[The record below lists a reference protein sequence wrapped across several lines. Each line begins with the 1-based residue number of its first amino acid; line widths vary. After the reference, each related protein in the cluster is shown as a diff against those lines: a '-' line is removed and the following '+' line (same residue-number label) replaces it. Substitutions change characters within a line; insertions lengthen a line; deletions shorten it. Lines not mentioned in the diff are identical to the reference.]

1 MTNAAIYARYSSNHQ
16 RDASIDDQ
24 VRSCRKRIDAEAWQL
39 IETYSDHAISGAS
52 TLRHGYQ
59 RMLTDARA
67 GKFDILIAEALDRL
81 SRDQEDIAGLFKQLT
96 FAGVRLI
103 TLSEGEINELH
114 VGLKG
119 TMNALF
125 LKDLAAKTRRGL
137 EGRVRQGK
145 SGGGNAYGYDVV
157 KKVDSNGEPIRGERR
172 INQGQADI
180 IRRVFTEFSNG
191 RSPRA
196 IAHDLNAEDISG
208 PRDGSWG
215 PSTIYG
221 NWRRGTGILNNDLY
235 VGKLIWNRQHFI
247 KDPQTGKRQAR
258 MNPESDWIIK
268 DVPALRIIDE
278 ELWLR
283 VKRRQDS
290 TRRKIT
296 EDNRGNRTERA
307 RRPRYLFSGLMQC
320 GVCGGGYSKIS
331 QQHYGCSTARNKGT
345 CDNMLTIRRDI
356 VEETVLSG
364 LKEQMMQPDAY
375 KEFVS
380 EFNREMNRL
389 GASEDQE
396 RTRLAKDLSHIDRNL
411 ARLIDAIKSGV
422 PGPAVKDE
430 ISTLELRKT
439 ELKNKLEVVP
449 APQPRLHPRLADVY
463 RDKVAN
469 LVEALNA
476 PDTVADAAETI
487 RGLIEAVRLVP
498 EEGKLRIEIYGELA
512 ALISL
517 GQKHARKH
525 PGGDPS
531 GVQVTLVAG
540 AGFVEEHTIS
550 KHV

>member
-1 MTNAAIYARYSSNHQ
+1 MTRFAAIYARYSSDLQ
-16 RDASIDDQ
+16 RDASVEDQ
-24 VRSCRKRIDAEAWQL
+24 VRLCEERLKAEGHAL
-39 IETYSDHAISGAS
+39 IQVYQDRAISGS
-52 TLRHGYQ
+52 SIHNREGIQ
-59 RMLTDARA
+59 RLMEAVRLGGVD
-67 GKFDILIAEALDRL
+67 LVMAEALDRL
-81 SRDQEDIAGLFKQLT
+81 SRDQEDIAAIYKRLQ
-96 FAGVRLI
+96 FAGV
-103 TLSEGEINELH
+103 TLTTLAEGEISELH
-114 VGLKG
+114 IGLKG

-137 EGRVRQGK
+137 EGRIRQSK

-157 KKVDSNGEPIRGERR
+157 KKVDSNGEPVRGDRT
-172 INQGQADI
+172 INHEQADI

-196 IAHDLNAEDISG
+196 IAHDLNAEGISG
-208 PRDGSWG
+208 PRDRNWG

-221 NWRRGTGILNNDLY
+221 NWRRGTGILNNELY
-235 VGKLIWNRQHFI
+235 AGKLIWNRQHFI

-283 VKRRQDS
+283 VKRRQNN
-290 TRRKIT
+290 TRRKIVA
-296 EDNRGNRTERA
+296 DNRGTRTERA
-307 RRPRYLFSGLMQC
+307 RRPRYLFSGLLKC

-396 RTRLAKDLSHIDRNL
+396 RSRLAKDLSHIDQNL

-422 PGPAVKDE
+422 PGSVVKEE

-439 ELKNKLEVVP
+439 ELKNQLDAVP
-449 APQPRLHPRLADVY
+449 APQPRLHPRLADLY

-469 LVEALNA
+469 MVEALNA
-476 PDTVADAAETI
+476 PDTVANAAEAI

-498 EEGKLRIEIYGELA
+498 EEGKLRIEIYGELG

-517 GQKHARKH
+517 GQEHKNKH
-525 PGGDPS
+525 PGEDPS
-531 GVQVTLVAG
+531 GVQITLVAG
-540 AGFVEEHTIS
+540 AGFEPATFRL
-550 KHV
+550 

>member
-16 RDASIDDQ
+16 RDASIEDQ
-24 VRSCRKRIDAEAWQL
+24 VRICRKRIDAEAWQL

-52 TLRHGYQ
+52 TLRQGYQ
-59 RMLTDARA
+59 RMLADARA

-96 FAGVRLI
+96 FAGVQLI

-157 KKVDSNGEPIRGERR
+157 KKVDSNGEPIRGERT
-172 INQGQADI
+172 INQEQADI

-196 IAHDLNAEDISG
+196 IAHDLNAENISG
-208 PRDGSWG
+208 PRDGTWG

-258 MNPESDWIIK
+258 MNPESDWIIE

-278 ELWLR
+278 EQWLQ
-283 VKRRQDS
+283 VKQRQYG
-290 TRRKIT
+290 TRRKIA

-396 RTRLAKDLSHIDRNL
+396 RTRLDTDLSHIDRDL

-422 PGPAVKDE
+422 PGSAVINE
-430 ISTLELRKT
+430 IATLELRKT
-439 ELKNKLEVVP
+439 ELENKLNAVP
-449 APQPRLHPRLADVY
+449 APQPRLHPCLADVY

-476 PDTVADAAETI
+476 PDTIADAAETI
-487 RGLIEAVRLVP
+487 RGLIEAIRLVP
-498 EEGKLRIEIYGELA
+498 DEGKLRIEIYGELA

-517 GQKHARKH
+517 GQKRKSKH

-531 GVQVTLVAG
+531 GVQITLVAG
-540 AGFVEEHTIS
+540 AGFEPATFRL
-550 KHV
+550 